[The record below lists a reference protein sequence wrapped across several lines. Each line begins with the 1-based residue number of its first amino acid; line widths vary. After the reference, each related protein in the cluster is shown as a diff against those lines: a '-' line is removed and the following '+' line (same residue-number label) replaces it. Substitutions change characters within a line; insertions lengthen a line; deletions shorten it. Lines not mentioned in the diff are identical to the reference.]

1 MPKAEPHFD
10 AEAIVEA
17 VHQQD
22 VGLRITTNNP
32 ERFRQIMYR
41 AAAKLGRR
49 LHIYAYP
56 KRPNS
61 FALLKERR
69 SNLEPPTTESL
80 NGTTG

>member
-10 AEAIVEA
+10 AEGMVEA

-32 ERFRQIMYR
+32 TRFKQIMYK

-49 LHIYAYP
+49 VHIYTYP
-56 KRPNS
+56 TRPNS
-61 FALLKERR
+61 LALLKEARP
-69 SNLEPPTTESL
+69 NLSEESSH
-80 NGTTG
+80 GS